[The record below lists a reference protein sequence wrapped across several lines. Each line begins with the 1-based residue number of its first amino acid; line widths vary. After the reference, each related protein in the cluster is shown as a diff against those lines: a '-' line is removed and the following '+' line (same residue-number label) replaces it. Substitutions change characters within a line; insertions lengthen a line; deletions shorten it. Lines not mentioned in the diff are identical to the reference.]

1 MQKKIKK
8 MGENSNMKCLKKS
21 IINLQKDNKNLIKNG
36 KKGLKKFLTLFLC
49 GKKVKTQALWK
60 KSKVLQDL
68 KTLVPKGFEEKTEKR
83 HKKVTKT

>member
-1 MQKKIKK
+1 

-60 KSKVLQDL
+60 KK
-68 KTLVPKGFEEKTEKR
+68 
-83 HKKVTKT
+83 